1 MLLREPSEQTSQEDS
16 SSSSLLF
23 FNEVLEKIHSS
34 DNNKEMTF
42 VVDALKKIWNEKESL
57 VNENKRLKNEIV
69 SLQSQTKEL
78 EEKTKESEM
87 AAEMVRDLWD
97 EEKERCQELQEDVAL
112 LTWLLKEATANGGK
126 QGKANN
132 NSKPTTTT
140 NKTKKKKKKQ
150 RSTSPKSNISQ
161 QQQEEEEEEEKKE
174 EVEKPISDKT
184 NTTTNDNVPL
194 PKPTGRITIEK
205 SKSFDPTDRNKKV
218 NKKSIL
224 KIKKLANK
232 VGM

>member
-1 MLLREPSEQTSQEDS
+1 MLLREPSEQKSQEDS
-16 SSSSLLF
+16 SSSSSLF

-34 DNNKEMTF
+34 DNNNNNKEMTF

-57 VNENKRLKNEIV
+57 VHENQRLKKEIV
-69 SLQSQTKEL
+69 SLQSQTKEM

-161 QQQEEEEEEEKKE
+161 KQQEETKEEE
-174 EVEKPISDKT
+174 EKPISDKI

-205 SKSFDPTDRNKKV
+205 SKSFDPTDRNKKA

>member
-1 MLLREPSEQTSQEDS
+1 MLLREPSEQTSQEKDS

-34 DNNKEMTF
+34 DNNKEMIF
-42 VVDALKKIWNEKESL
+42 VVDAFKKIWNEKESL
-57 VNENKRLKNEIV
+57 VHENKILKNEIV

-132 NSKPTTTT
+132 SKSTTTT

-150 RSTSPKSNISQ
+150 RSASPKSKVSQ
-161 QQQEEEEEEEKKE
+161 QQQEEEEKKE
-174 EVEKPISDKT
+174 EEEKPISDKT
-184 NTTTNDNVPL
+184 NTATTNDNVAL

-205 SKSFDPTDRNKKV
+205 SKSFDHTDRNKKA